1 MEKQKRGTAEA
12 GRSTPET
19 ICGLATEGSQAWASY
34 PLGQV
39 GRPTWLGMSERL
51 QLFENVCGLDRQD
64 RREDSIARH
73 AWAIV
78 IARRAGKS
86 RQKMGKTWSGRED
99 RSRCRVRLAAAD
111 FFCSYS
117 TLNNS
122 DRIWYSVSQKLP
134 RSDEQELKEADQ
146 REDPS
151 ASTTSDPICSC
162 FFFFSCTSKVI

>member
-1 MEKQKRGTAEA
+1 M
-12 GRSTPET
+12 
-19 ICGLATEGSQAWASY
+19 ICGLATEGSQARASD

-39 GRPTWLGMSERL
+39 GRPTWLGTSERL
-51 QLFENVCGLDRQD
+51 QLFENVCGLYRQD

-73 AWAIV
+73 ARAIV
-78 IARRAGKS
+78 IARRAGNHARRWAKCGVE
-86 RQKMGKTWSGRED
+86 GKIDPDVGYVWR
-99 RSRCRVRLAAAD
+99 RPI
-111 FFCSYS
+111 FFCLYS

-134 RSDEQELKEADQ
+134 WSDEQEFKETDQ